1 MSNDLHG
8 DDLVRLK
15 AGGPVMTVINPEGAV
30 GEVWCTWSTDGRLV
44 KDAFSPIA
52 LEKVAASTPSV
63 S

>member
-1 MSNDLHG
+1 MPNHLHG
-8 DDLVRLK
+8 EDRVRLK

-30 GEVWCTWSTDGRLV
+30 GEVWCTWSIDGRPV

-52 LEKVAASTPSV
+52 LEKVAASSTTV